1 VVEVIREGAGVLVLA
16 CGAAKADHSRPAMDL
31 YTGSLFRAARR
42 AAQADGRPWLICS
55 AEYGLVDPRRP
66 LDPYERALAD
76 TEADVARLGGLI
88 AGQRHLLLAAAGTGR
103 ELGVEVWAPARYTA
117 ALRAGGVDVHLTPLA
132 GLGLGAQIGWLT
144 RHAHACEDY
153 HERTGTRPGLAADA
167 GWLQADHGLVYG
179 GSISSQ
185 HGQPVVDVAEGRWV
199 DDGSLLGRTYL
210 NVCLANGVQLSDVR
224 PTSLTPATGPVD
236 VPAPLMAHPPTRAA
250 ALPAAR
256 TTPTAARGPAI
267 T

>member
-1 VVEVIREGAGVLVLA
+1 VVEVIGEGAGVLVLA

-66 LDPYERALAD
+66 LDPYERALAEA
-76 TEADVARLGGLI
+76 EADVARLGGLI
-88 AGQRHLLLAAAGTGR
+88 AGQTHLLLAAAGTGR
-103 ELGVEVWAPARYTA
+103 ELGVEVWAPARYAA
-117 ALRAGGVDVHLTPLA
+117 ALRAGGVDVRLTPLA

-144 RHAHACEDY
+144 RHARSCDEY
-153 HERTGTRPGLAADA
+153 RERTGTRPGLVAAA
-167 GWLQADHGLVYG
+167 GWIQVDHGLVYT
-179 GSISSQ
+179 GSITAQ
-185 HGQPVVDVAEGRWV
+185 HGQPVVDLAEGRWV

-210 NVCLANGVQLSDVR
+210 NVRLANGVQLSDVR
-224 PTSLTPATGPVD
+224 PTSLTRATGPVD
-236 VPAPLMAHPPTRAA
+236 LPTPRMAHPPITVA

-256 TTPTAARGPAI
+256 TTPTAARGRVI
-267 T
+267 

>member
-1 VVEVIREGAGVLVLA
+1 MVEVIGEGAGVLVLA

-66 LDPYERALAD
+66 LDPYERALAEA
-76 TEADVARLGGLI
+76 EADVARLGGLI
-88 AGQRHLLLAAAGTGR
+88 AGQTHLLLAAAGTGR
-103 ELGVEVWAPARYTA
+103 ELGVEVWAPARYAA
-117 ALRAGGVDVHLTPLA
+117 ALRAGGVDVRLTPLA

-144 RHAHACEDY
+144 RHARSCDEY
-153 HERTGTRPGLAADA
+153 RERTGTRPGLVAAA
-167 GWLQADHGLVYG
+167 G
-179 GSISSQ
+179 
-185 HGQPVVDVAEGRWV
+185 AEGRWV

-210 NVCLANGVQLSDVR
+210 NVRLANGVQLSDVR
-224 PTSLTPATGPVD
+224 PTSLTRATGPVD
-236 VPAPLMAHPPTRAA
+236 LPTPRMAHPPITVA

-256 TTPTAARGPAI
+256 TTPTAARGRVI
-267 T
+267 